1 MFSEQIILIRENL
14 GAGSHFIV
22 LSHRH
27 LWPFNYRAQ
36 LRDDV
41 DEVTL
46 GVVPLVA
53 GLGLPSHV
61 WEGSDPTNGTAHW
74 VSIFITRCERTSSIS
89 SLPVCLHYVIV
100 VGSYEV
106 GF

>member
-1 MFSEQIILIRENL
+1 MKYMDKKFVENL
-14 GAGSHFIV
+14 FSKLLIGDTLIGAGSHFIV

-27 LWPFNYRAQ
+27 LWPFNCLAQ

-61 WEGSDPTNGTAHW
+61 WE
-74 VSIFITRCERTSSIS
+74 
-89 SLPVCLHYVIV
+89 
-100 VGSYEV
+100 
-106 GF
+106 

>member
-1 MFSEQIILIRENL
+1 MDKKLVKNLFQSRSLEKNL

-22 LSHRH
+22 LSHYH
-27 LWPFNYRAQ
+27 LWPFNWIAQ

-61 WEGSDPTNGTAHW
+61 WE
-74 VSIFITRCERTSSIS
+74 
-89 SLPVCLHYVIV
+89 
-100 VGSYEV
+100 
-106 GF
+106 